1 MRKYVSNLPTKEIKF
16 MGDKITIRKIS
27 AGAVKRIGK
36 ASASLQKDSDDAD
49 TLKVLLA
56 ILQEGV
62 VLAEDDGEIDEALL
76 EEFPLDEL
84 NKLSTAIMEFGGV
97 PVGKEGNAG

>member
-1 MRKYVSNLPTKEIKF
+1 MRKYVSSLPTKEIKF

-36 ASASLQKDSDDAD
+36 ASAAMQEGDDAD
-49 TLKVLLA
+49 SLKILLA

-62 VLAEDDGEIDEALL
+62 VLGEDDGEIDAALL